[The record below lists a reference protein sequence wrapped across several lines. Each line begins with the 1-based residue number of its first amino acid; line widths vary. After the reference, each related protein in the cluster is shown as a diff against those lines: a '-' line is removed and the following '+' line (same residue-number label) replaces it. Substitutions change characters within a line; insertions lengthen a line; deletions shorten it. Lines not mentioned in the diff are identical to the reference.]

1 MTANRHRL
9 ELSIV
14 LSGVLLMACAPDTA
28 MTPGATAPFSIEY
41 QKYTLDNGLEV
52 VLHIDRSDPIAA
64 VAMTYHVG
72 SARER
77 PGKTGFAHL
86 FEHLMFLD
94 SENLGPG
101 GLDILIDKLGG
112 TLNGSTNRDRTN
124 YFQVVPN
131 DGLEKV
137 LWAEADKMGFFI
149 NTVTEDT
156 IAKEKQ
162 VVKNEKR
169 QSYDNRPYGHTSTV
183 IGEHLYPESHP
194 YSWQVIGS
202 LADLDSATL
211 DDVHQFH
218 DAWYAPNNAT
228 LVVAGDFDVDRTM
241 EWIEKYFGEI
251 PSRDLPATPEVEPVA
266 LPDSKRLFHE
276 DNFAS
281 LPELTLGWPTV
292 HIYHEDSYALD
303 MLAALLS
310 EGKKAPLYQVIV
322 EEQKLA
328 PSVNMYPRVSELA
341 GEMAIAIR
349 GFDGIDLTDVH
360 RGVETAFQRFEDE
373 GFTPADLDRVKAG
386 RETGFYNG
394 ISSVLGKAFEMAQY
408 NIFAGSP
415 GYIEEDI
422 ERMLAVTPED
432 VMRVYDRYID
442 ERHYVATSFV
452 PRGQT
457 ELMLAE
463 STPAAIAIEPIVDGA
478 EGELTRPAARNIEF
492 TPSSFDRSVEPQFGN
507 APSLP
512 SPEIWTADLSNGARV
527 FGIVNSELP
536 LVRFSIRM
544 WGGQLLDDPD
554 KVGVANLMAELM
566 TEGTATRTPEELE
579 EAIEALGSSINVSA
593 GRESLTVSGTTL
605 KRNYAATMELVEEIL
620 LEPRWD
626 ETEFERIRDRT
637 INILRQQA
645 ADPNSISSNT
655 FNRIL
660 YGPRHILSVNRRGA
674 IETVNAIATD
684 DLRAYYDRNVSPS
697 VASIHIVGEISE
709 TEAMSSLASLEGRWD
724 PRDVTRPEFEL
735 PDPPR
740 EARIYFVDVPGS
752 SQSVIRV
759 GAMALARTDPDF
771 YPATVANLRLGGTFR
786 SRLNQVLREQRGYTY
801 GAGSGFSGSDIPG
814 PFSVSTSVRSNVTM
828 ESVDIVNRIL
838 TEYGDTYDEE
848 DLEATASY
856 LVRSNA
862 RAFETL
868 GNQIGMLQNISL
880 LNLPFDYVRQREQI
894 VRDMT
899 LDRIRELIQNQIDPS
914 RMAFVVVGDAE
925 TQLPRLRQLGLGEP
939 TQIANE

>member
-1 MTANRHRL
+1 MTVTRRRL
-9 ELSIV
+9 KLSIV
-14 LSGVLLMACAPDTA
+14 LPVLVLMACASDTA
-28 MTPGATAPFSIEY
+28 MTPGATSAFSVEY
-41 QKYTLDNGLEV
+41 QKYTLDNGLDV

-64 VAMTYHVG
+64 VATTYHVG

-183 IGEHLYPESHP
+183 IGEHLYPAGHP

-202 LADLDSATL
+202 LADLDGATL
-211 DDVHQFH
+211 GDVHQFH

-251 PSRDLPATPEVEPVA
+251 RARDLPATPEVEPA
-266 LPDSKRLFHE
+266 ELADSKRLFHE

-281 LPELTLGWPTV
+281 LPELTLSWPTV
-292 HIYHEDSYALD
+292 PIYHDDSYALE

-310 EGKKAPLYQVIV
+310 EGKTAPLYQVIV
-322 EEQKLA
+322 LEEELA

-360 RGVETAFQRFEDE
+360 RGVETALQRFEDE
-373 GFTPADLDRVKAG
+373 GFTPADLDRVKAR

-415 GYIEEDI
+415 GYIEDDI
-422 ERMLAVTPED
+422 ARMLAVTPED

-442 ERHYVATSFV
+442 DRHYVATSFV

-463 STPAAIAIEPIVDGA
+463 STPAAIAVEPIVDGA
-478 EGELTRPAARNIEF
+478 EGELTQPAARNIEF
-492 TPSSFDRSVEPQFGN
+492 TPSSFDRAVEPPFGD
-507 APSLP
+507 APTLP
-512 SPEIWTADLSNGARV
+512 LPEIWTADLSNGARV

-544 WGGQLLDDPD
+544 RGGQLLDDPD

-579 EAIEALGSSINVSA
+579 EAIDALGSSIDVSA

-605 KRNYAATMELVEEIL
+605 RRNYAATMELAEEIV

-637 INILRQQA
+637 INTLRQQA

-660 YGPRHILSVNRRGA
+660 YGPRHILSVNRRGT

-697 VASIHIVGEISE
+697 VASIHIVGDISE
-709 TEAMSSLASLEGRWD
+709 TEAMASLASLEERWD
-724 PRDVTRPEFEL
+724 GRDVTLPEFAL
-735 PDPPR
+735 PEPLS

-759 GAMALARTDPDF
+759 GAMALAQTDPEF
-771 YPATVANLRLGGTFR
+771 YPATVANLRLGGTFT

-801 GAGSGFSGSDIPG
+801 GAGSGFSGSDLPG

-880 LNLPFDYVRQREQI
+880 LNLPFDYVRERERI
-894 VRDMT
+894 VGDMT
-899 LDRIRELIQNQIDPS
+899 IDRIRELIENHIDPS
-914 RMAFVVVGDAE
+914 RMVFVVVGDAE

-939 TQIANE
+939 TPIANE